1 MNPDS
6 EPHSPQQIPQ
16 KAGFLG
22 TPGKN
27 GESRHANTSQS
38 PLSSRIEESP
48 PLAGGGFNPCEQQI
62 SLSDEVFRLL
72 RDMIY
77 EISGI
82 YFSEDSKFIMESR
95 LQQSVKRK
103 QFNDFR
109 DYYYYLKYDQKR
121 DEELSSLI
129 DIVTIH
135 ETYFFRESQQLQTF
149 SQEILPELAQ
159 MEEKTKRLRIWSAGC
174 STGEEPYTLSMLML
188 ENPLFQNWAIEIYAS
203 DISQNVLQNARRGIY
218 QPGSFRVT
226 DPSFQKKYFTKES
239 SGFKIS
245 DQVKRNVTF
254 LHLNLNDREKWI
266 LLPAMNVIFCR
277 NVIIYFDLAAK
288 KRVIEGFYGK
298 LKEGG
303 YLLLGHSESLMNL
316 STHYALRH
324 FKNDL
329 VYQKPFLAKHL

>member
-6 EPHSPQQIPQ
+6 EPHSPQL
-16 KAGFLG
+16 A
-22 TPGKN
+22 
-27 GESRHANTSQS
+27 GESRRANTNQS
-38 PLSSRIEESP
+38 PLSSRIEASP
-48 PLAGGGFNPCEQQI
+48 QIAGGGFNSCEQQI
-62 SLSDEVFRLL
+62 ALTDEVFRLL

-103 QFNDFR
+103 QFNHFR
-109 DYYYYLKYDQKR
+109 DYYYFLKYDQKR

-135 ETYFFRESQQLQTF
+135 ETYFFRENQQLQTF

-159 MEEKTKRLRIWSAGC
+159 MEEKTRRLRIWSAGC
-174 STGEEPYTLSMLML
+174 STGEEPYTLSMLIL
-188 ENPLFQNWAIEIYAS
+188 ENPLFHDWIIEIYAS

-218 QPGSFRVT
+218 QPTSFRSM
-226 DPSFQKKYFTKES
+226 DPYFQKKYFTKET

-245 DQVKRNVTF
+245 DRIKKNVTF
-254 LHLNLNDREKWI
+254 LHLNLNDRERWI
-266 LLPAMNVIFCR
+266 LLPAVTAIFCR

-288 KRVIEGFYGK
+288 KRVIEGFHGK

-316 STHYALRH
+316 STHYALKH

-329 VYQKPFLAKHL
+329 VYQKPFLAKPV